1 MNQSSVKRGESSQL
15 DTLAH
20 HDTIQDTKEHIAAS
34 NSVSVPT
41 GKNILV
47 TGGAGFIGSHLVET
61 LVPENRVIVLDNLTT
76 GSTAN
81 IHEEAEFVQGD
92 IRTLSSLPNLVS
104 AADIVFHQAGFVSV
118 EGSMK
123 KPLTSHEHNVT
134 ATLRLL
140 DSARRGDTRIITASS
155 AAVYGQPSSLP
166 VTETESTDPESPYGL
181 DKLTVDRYTRLFNE
195 IYDLPT
201 VTLRYFNVYGPR
213 QTATNY
219 SGVISTFINQASNG
233 TELTVH
239 GDGTQTRD
247 FVHVADIVLA
257 NLLAATTDRTGIAYN
272 IGTGSKTSIQE
283 LAEIIQEVSQSGA
296 VISHHPER
304 PGDISESC
312 ADISRASNYLGY
324 NPTISLK
331 SGLRSLVDQS
341 VKSSSLT

>member
-1 MNQSSVKRGESSQL
+1 MNQSSVKRSELSQL
-15 DTLAH
+15 DNWSQH
-20 HDTIQDTKEHIAAS
+20 NTIDDTKEHIAAL

-61 LVPENRVIVLDNLTT
+61 LVPENRVIVLDNLAT

-81 IHEEAEFVQGD
+81 IHEDAEFVQGD

-140 DSARRGDTRIITASS
+140 DSARSGDTRVITASS
-155 AAVYGQPSSLP
+155 AAIYGQPSSIP
-166 VTETESTDPESPYGL
+166 ISETESTEPASPYGL
-181 DKLTVDRYTRLFNE
+181 DKLTVDRYTRLFNDL
-195 IYDLPT
+195 YDLPT

-219 SGVISTFINQASNG
+219 SGVISTFIDQAANG

-257 NLLAATTDRTGIAYN
+257 NLLAATTEGTGMAYN

-283 LAEIIQEVSQSGA
+283 LAEIVQTVSHSA
-296 VISHHPER
+296 AEISHLPER
-304 PGDISESC
+304 PGDISQSC
-312 ADISRASNYLGY
+312 ADISRAANYLGY

-331 SGLRSLVDQS
+331 SGLRSLVDQTI
-341 VKSSSLT
+341 SSSSTF